1 MSYQHS
7 ILPEGARL
15 EMRLEPE
22 VYGRWAVSY
31 RATDPRYPHLDD
43 WRVIE
48 HLGEGE
54 ALDVLDAI
62 ATGFLADAEAQK
74 LF

>member
-15 EMRLEPE
+15 ELKLEPE
-22 VYGRWAVSY
+22 VHGYWAISY
-31 RATDPRYPHLDD
+31 RAVDPRYAHRED

-54 ALDVLDAI
+54 ALDVVEAI